1 MQNSRGACRS
11 DSIRML
17 SDPTMTRILFA
28 GTIFCSAFLLFLVQP
43 LISKQ
48 LLPWFG
54 GSAAVWGSCLAFFQA
69 VLLAGYAYADWVT
82 HRLGRRAQALLHT
95 VLLALSLACLPII
108 ADPGWKPAGGED
120 PTLRILLMLGAT
132 IGLPYFLLSTT
143 GPLVQG
149 WVSRALPDARVY
161 RYYALSNFASLA
173 ALLGYPLLLEPN
185 ARLAQQAWAWSALYL
200 LFVLLCAGC
209 AWRAMHAPALPPVR
223 SDADA
228 RPPRP
233 AQYLLWLLLSAL
245 GSWLLLA
252 VTNHI
257 TQNIASVPFLW
268 VLPLSLY
275 LLSFI
280 LCFESDRWYR
290 RAFFLPAGAAA
301 LLLCAWGLQD
311 PRLGFDIRVAVPLY
325 AGGLFLL
332 CMFLHGELALLRPAA
347 RYLTRF
353 YLSMSLGGA
362 LGGIA
367 VGLVAPRLLP
377 SYYELGIGLAAV
389 AVLAMFVLGRRPPL
403 ALASLL
409 LAATCAW
416 LLQVQVNREL
426 GAARQIARNFYGS
439 VRTQDTLR
447 GIDSVRGLYHG
458 AIRHGEQY
466 LAPHRRGE
474 PTSYYGEKSGVAR
487 AIRALQRPG
496 MRVGVIGLGTGTL
509 AAYGRQGDVYRFYEI
524 NPHVMALARDEFSF
538 LRDSRARIE
547 TVLGDA
553 RLALEREPPQQFDV
567 LAVDAFSGDAIPV
580 HLVTREALAIYRR
593 HMKADG
599 ILAFHVTNK
608 FLSLAPVVEKLAED
622 QGLRAVRIVD
632 DGADTTGHRTD
643 WVLLAERLPGP
654 VEEASGDIPRVPGL
668 AVWTDDFNNLFQ
680 VLK

>member
-1 MQNSRGACRS
+1 
-11 DSIRML
+11 
-17 SDPTMTRILFA
+17 MTKIFFA

-82 HRLGRRAQALLHT
+82 RRLDGRRQALLHT
-95 VLLALSLACLPII
+95 ALLALSLLCLPII

-149 WVSRALPDARVY
+149 WVSRTLPDARVY
-161 RYYALSNFASLA
+161 RFYALSNVASLA
-173 ALLGYPLLLEPN
+173 ALLGYPLLLEPS
-185 ARLAQQAWAWSALYL
+185 ARLAQQAWIWSGLYVV
-200 LFVLLCAGC
+200 FVLLCAAC
-209 AWRAMHAPALPPVR
+209 AWRAMRAPALPAPAAHE
-223 SDADA
+223 DAVA
-228 RPPRP
+228 PR
-233 AQYLLWLLLSAL
+233 AAHYLLWLLLSAL

-290 RAFFLPAGAAA
+290 RAIFLPAGAAA

-325 AGGLFLL
+325 GGGLFLL
-332 CMFLHGELALLRPAA
+332 CMFLHGELALMRPSA

-353 YLSMSLGGA
+353 YLCMSLGGA
-362 LGGIA
+362 IGGIA
-367 VGLVAPRLLP
+367 VGLLAPRLLP

-403 ALASLL
+403 VLASLL
-409 LAATCAW
+409 LAAACAW
-416 LLQVQVNREL
+416 LLQVQVNRDM

-447 GIDSVRGLYHG
+447 GVDSVRGLYHG
-458 AIRHGEQY
+458 SIRHGEQY

-487 AIRALQRPG
+487 AIRAFDRPG
-496 MRVGVIGLGTGTL
+496 LRVGVVGLGTGTL
-509 AAYGRQGDVYRFYEI
+509 AAYGKPGDVYRFYEI

-538 LRDSRARIE
+538 LRDSPARIE

-553 RLALEREPPQQFDV
+553 RLAMEREAPQQFDV

-593 HMKADG
+593 HLKPDG

-608 FLSLAPVVEKLAED
+608 FLSLSPVVQELARD
-622 QGLRAVRIVD
+622 QGLHAVRIVD
-632 DGADTTGHRTD
+632 DGMDTTGHRTD
-643 WVLLAERLPGP
+643 WVLLSARMPAAL
-654 VEEASGDIPRVPGL
+654 ADAGDAIPQVPGL

>member
-1 MQNSRGACRS
+1 
-11 DSIRML
+11 
-17 SDPTMTRILFA
+17 MTKIFFA
-28 GTIFCSAFLLFLVQP
+28 GTIFTSAFLLFLVQP

-82 HRLGRRAQALLHT
+82 RHLGRRAQALLHI
-95 VLLALSLACLPII
+95 VLLVMSLLCLPII

-149 WVSRALPDARVY
+149 WISRTLPDARVY
-161 RYYALSNFASLA
+161 RYYALSNVASLA
-173 ALLGYPLLLEPN
+173 ALLGYPLLLEPH
-185 ARLAQQAWAWSALYL
+185 ARLAQQAWIWSGLYL
-200 LFVLLCAGC
+200 VFVLLCIAC
-209 AWRAMHAPALPPVR
+209 AWRARLAPLVPAAR
-223 SDADA
+223 TDADA
-228 RPPRP
+228 QAPR
-233 AQYLLWLLLSAL
+233 AAHYLLWLLLAAL

-311 PRLGFDIRVAVPLY
+311 PRLGLDIRVAVPLY
-325 AGGLFLL
+325 GGGLFLL
-332 CMFLHGELALLRPAA
+332 CMFLHGELALLRPATH
-347 RYLTRF
+347 YLTRF
-353 YLSMSLGGA
+353 YLCMSLGGA
-362 LGGIA
+362 LGGIG
-367 VGLVAPRLLP
+367 VGLLAPRLLP

-389 AVLAMFVLGRRPPL
+389 AVLAMFVLRRRPPL
-403 ALASLL
+403 ALAALV
-409 LAATCAW
+409 LAAACAW
-416 LLQVQVNREL
+416 LLQVQVDREL

-447 GIDSVRGLYHG
+447 GVDSVRGLYHG
-458 AIRHGEQY
+458 SIRHGEQY
-466 LAPHRRGE
+466 LAAHRRAE
-474 PTSYYGEKSGVAR
+474 PTSYYGEKSGVAL
-487 AIRALQRPG
+487 AIRALEREG
-496 MRVGVIGLGTGTL
+496 LRVGVVGLGTGTL
-509 AAYGRQGDVYRFYEI
+509 AAYGRPGDVYRFYEI

-538 LRDSRARIE
+538 LRDSAARIE

-593 HMKADG
+593 HLKPDG

-608 FLSLAPVVEKLAED
+608 FLSLAPVVQQLARD
-622 QGLRAVRIVD
+622 QGLQAVRIVD

-643 WVLLAERLPGP
+643 WVLLSARVP
-654 VEEASGDIPRVPGL
+654 ASLAGAGRDIPEVPGL